1 MSNYLFEIMSG
12 DYEGEE
18 FFAVANNK
26 DEAYKIAR
34 DVAGKEKFV
43 VMDATQTKRP
53 NVWVTIPTKKMGEIF
68 SHFYI

>member
-34 DVAGKEKFV
+34 DVAGKEKICCYGRYT
-43 VMDATQTKRP
+43 DEEAER
-53 NVWVTIPTKKMGEIF
+53 MG
-68 SHFYI
+68 YDTY